1 MNSYKVT
8 ICRVEHTIYEFN
20 VLGDDEK
27 DAENTAWKLHNG
39 GYEADNE
46 DVVHAEEFVHQTDE
60 IENNVEVV

>member
-27 DAENTAWKLHNG
+27 DAEHTAWKLYDG

-60 IENNVEVV
+60 IEHNVEVL